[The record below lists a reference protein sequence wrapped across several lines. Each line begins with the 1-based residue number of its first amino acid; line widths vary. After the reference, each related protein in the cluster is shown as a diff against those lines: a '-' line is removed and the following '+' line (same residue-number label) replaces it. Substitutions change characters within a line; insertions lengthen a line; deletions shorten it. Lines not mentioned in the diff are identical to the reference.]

1 MNYLKKTHLCLLLTL
16 RVLKQCT
23 PKTGMFIMISA
34 WEKKKAGA
42 LVPWKGATCT
52 LERDFI

>member
-1 MNYLKKTHLCLLLTL
+1 MPPFDSQSTETMYTKDWHVH
-16 RVLKQCT
+16 R
-23 PKTGMFIMISA
+23 ISA